1 MAAKLIGLYSPV
13 PQSGK
18 STVAS
23 YLASRHNF
31 ERHTFAGP
39 LKRMAVELMN
49 SSGLTSEQIC
59 YYMEQG
65 KEDPL
70 PPPIGVSFRHLCQT
84 LGKDWGRNLISDD
97 LWTGITMAGASA
109 TDGNV
114 VIEDVRFPNEYKRIV
129 EAGGEV
135 WRISR
140 PGALPPNDHPSEGLL
155 EGYPFDVEISN
166 DGTVEDLELKAK
178 LDVMWLDGR

>member
-23 YLASRHNF
+23 YLASQHNF

-49 SSGLTSEQIC
+49 SAGLTSEQIG

-70 PPPIGVSFRHLCQT
+70 PSPIGVSFRYLCQT
-84 LGKDWGRNLISDD
+84 LGRDWGRNLISDD

-140 PGALPPNDHPSEGLL
+140 TGAMAPNDHPSEGLL
-155 EGYPFDVEISN
+155 EGFLFDAEITN
-166 DGTVEDLELKAK
+166 DGTVEDLQSKVWWVAMDRE
-178 LDVMWLDGR
+178 GE

>member
-1 MAAKLIGLYSPV
+1 MATKLIGLYSPV

-23 YLASRHNF
+23 YLASQHNF
-31 ERHTFAGP
+31 ERHSFAGP
-39 LKRMAVELMN
+39 LKRMAVELM
-49 SSGLTSEQIC
+49 SRAGLTPEQIG
-59 YYMEQG
+59 YYMDQG
-65 KEDPL
+65 KEEPL
-70 PPPIGVSFRHLCQT
+70 PAPIGVSFRYICQT
-84 LGKDWGRNLISDD
+84 LGNDWGRNLISYD

-140 PGALPPNDHPSEGLL
+140 TGAMVPNDHPSEGLL
-155 EGYPFDVEISN
+155 EGFLFDVEITN
-166 DGTVEDLELKAK
+166 DGTVEDLQSKVGWV
-178 LDVMWLDGR
+178 VMGREGE